1 MTEGGMSESQ
11 PSKYAKYIITDRRI
25 DSRDASLPAGVDP
38 ESVTN
43 TATHRKILSLDDH
56 VLKGSMYT
64 ECVWMWPGGS
74 DVYPETA
81 EPYSHAHD
89 YDETL
94 GFFGTDWENPYDL
107 GGEIEFWI
115 EDEQFVIT
123 NSCLIFIPKG
133 MHHCPFVVRRVDR
146 PIFHF
151 SGGPGRDYVQDI

>member
-1 MTEGGMSESQ
+1 MSG
-11 PSKYAKYIITDRRI
+11 SKYGRYIVNERRV
-25 DSRDASLPAGVDP
+25 DSRDAALPPGVDP
-38 ESVTN
+38 ETVTN
-43 TATHRKILSLDDH
+43 TPSHRKILSLDDQ

-64 ECVWMWPGGS
+64 EAVWMWPGGD

-94 GFFGTDWENPYDL
+94 GFFGTDFADPYDL

-115 EDEQFVIT
+115 GDEKFILT
-123 NSCLIFIPKG
+123 RSSLIFIPKG
-133 MHHCPFVVRRVDR
+133 MHHCPLVIHRVDR

-151 SGGPGRDYVQDI
+151 STGPGGTYLQDAGEQ

>member
-1 MTEGGMSESQ
+1 MTV
-11 PSKYAKYIITDRRI
+11 SKYAKYIITERRI
-25 DSRDASLPAGVDP
+25 DSRDAALPPGVDP
-38 ESVTN
+38 ESITN
-43 TATHRKILSLDDH
+43 TPSHRKILSLDDH

-94 GFFGTDWENPYDL
+94 GFFGTDHGDPYDL
-107 GGEIEFWI
+107 GGELEFWI
-115 EDEQFVIT
+115 EDEMFLIT
-123 NSCLIFIPKG
+123 KSCLIFIPKG
-133 MHHCPFVVRRVDR
+133 THHCPLVIRRVER

-151 SGGPGRDYVQDI
+151 SGGPGGAYMQDVNER

>member
-1 MTEGGMSESQ
+1 VSDDSSG
-11 PSKYAKYIITDRRI
+11 SKYGRYIISERRL
-25 DSRDASLPAGVDP
+25 DSRDAALPPGVDP

-43 TATHRKILSLDDH
+43 TASHRKIMSLDDH

-64 ECVWMWPGGS
+64 ETVWMWPGGS

-81 EPYSHAHD
+81 EPASHAHD

-94 GFFGTDWENPYDL
+94 GFFGTDFADPYDL

-115 EDEQFVIT
+115 EDEKFILT
-123 NSCLIFIPKG
+123 KSCLIFLPRG
-133 MHHCPFVVRRVDR
+133 TYHCPLVIHRVDR

-151 SGGPGRDYVQDI
+151 SGGPGGAYVQEMAQE

>member
-1 MTEGGMSESQ
+1 MSES
-11 PSKYAKYIITDRRI
+11 PYSKYVITERRR
-25 DSRDASLPAGVDP
+25 DSRDAALPAGVDP

-43 TATHRKILSLDDH
+43 TASHRKILSLDDV
-56 VLKGSMYT
+56 VLKGAMYT
-64 ECVWMWPGGS
+64 EAVWMWPGGS

-94 GFFGTDWENPYDL
+94 GFFGTDFKDPYDL

-115 EDEQFVIT
+115 EDEKFLIT
-123 NSCLIFIPKG
+123 KTCLIFIPKG
-133 MHHCPFVVRRVDR
+133 TRHCPLVIHRVDR

-151 SGGPGRDYVQDI
+151 SGGPGGAYFQDVEEK